1 VALVVPP
8 VTAAARQTRA
18 FVAGQRGKLS
28 ASQQEYQR
36 RIRSIEDQLI
46 LVDAAER
53 LARFLRERGEGGGY
67 RKHQGLLGQVRAD
80 LDQLAADLVGARRQ
94 WERDGRDGSPPLERI
109 VLYIDDL
116 DRCPPRRVVEV
127 LEAVHLMLALDLFV
141 VVVAVDARWLIR
153 SLEYHHRELF
163 KGGGDVESVAT
174 PIDYLDKIFQI
185 PFTLRPPAPQATA
198 DFLRSL
204 LPQPAPAPARPTSAR
219 PGPSADADMGGAG
232 DAGGADVPGPQARDE
247 EAGAPGLATA
257 PLTAGGRSATEVTAP
272 APGQRSRPP
281 ESGNGAAGRRGTAPG
296 TELPAAGGAGQVE
309 LRPLGLQVSQ
319 AEVEFMARLGG
330 LLPTPRV
337 AKRLVNLYRLVRIGV
352 RSGELAEFVG
362 DEAGGPYQAV
372 QVLLALL
379 VGHPEFARE
388 VFRIILDSA
397 DEGPAE
403 AGEGVGDRGYADLVA
418 VVEAAGARGGK
429 PHSFGIVQAFLVKI
443 REEAPRAVS
452 MAECRRWGP
461 RLARFSFYTRELAG
475 RELAGDASRGLSP
488 RGCQCGPCARG
499 PGPGCAGGAR

>member
-1 VALVVPP
+1 
-8 VTAAARQTRA
+8 
-18 FVAGQRGKLS
+18 
-28 ASQQEYQR
+28 
-36 RIRSIEDQLI
+36 
-46 LVDAAER
+46 
-53 LARFLRERGEGGGY
+53 
-67 RKHQGLLGQVRAD
+67 
-80 LDQLAADLVGARRQ
+80 
-94 WERDGRDGSPPLERI
+94 

-163 KGGGDVESVAT
+163 KGGGDAESVAT

-185 PFTLRPPAPQATA
+185 PFTLRPPAPEATA

-204 LPQPAPAPARPTSAR
+204 LPQPAPAPARRTSAR
-219 PGPSADADMGGAG
+219 PGQGADADMGGAG
-232 DAGGADVPGPQARDE
+232 DAGGADLPEPQARDE
-247 EAGAPGLATA
+247 AAGAPSPPPGPATA
-257 PLTAGGRSATEVTAP
+257 PLTAGDLSVAEITAP
-272 APGQRSRPP
+272 APGQRSRQP
-281 ESGNGAAGRRGTAPG
+281 ESGNGAPGRRGTAPG

-362 DEAGGPYQAV
+362 DEGGGPYQAV

-379 VGHPEFARE
+379 VGHPEFAKE

-397 DEGPAE
+397 GEGAGE

-443 REEAPRAVS
+443 REEAPAAVS
-452 MAECRRWGP
+452 MAECRRWCP
-461 RLARFSFYTRELAG
+461 RLARFSFYT

-488 RGCQCGPCARG
+488 RGCRCGPCARG